1 MANGAPGEVLLRAE
15 DALREA
21 LLAAGTPC
29 APLSWSMFESW
40 LEQRERD
47 PAKRQAMDQHLLLD
61 KAMVL
66 RLVGESTSPDRQQLQ
81 AWLRSEAGWTHAVW
95 LTGQVEP

>member
-1 MANGAPGEVLLRAE
+1 
-15 DALREA
+15 
-21 LLAAGTPC
+21 
-29 APLSWSMFESW
+29 
-40 LEQRERD
+40 
-47 PAKRQAMDQHLLLD
+47 
-61 KAMVL
+61 MVL